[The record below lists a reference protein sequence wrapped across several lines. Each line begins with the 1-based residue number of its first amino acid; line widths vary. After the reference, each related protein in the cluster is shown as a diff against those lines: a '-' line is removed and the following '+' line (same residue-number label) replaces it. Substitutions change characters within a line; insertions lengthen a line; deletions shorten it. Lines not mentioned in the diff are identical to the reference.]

1 MSYGA
6 EPLRIIFDKA
16 DEKCKK
22 LFERIRYLVTL
33 DENQN

>member
-1 MSYGA
+1 MLYGA

-16 DEKCKK
+16 DEKHKK
-22 LFERIRYLVTL
+22 LFEKIRYLVTL